1 MLEAEILGYL
11 LLYSVCFMEVDE
23 KFLILLKLFSNFYYM
38 WES

>member
-1 MLEAEILGYL
+1 MLEAEILGY

-23 KFLILLKLFSNFYYM
+23 KFLILLKLFSNFSYM